1 MIGEVRKDKLV
12 VTSGAE
18 VGDLLLLVKGICI
31 EGTAIIAREKEP
43 RIQGFERNIEE
54 FHGS

>member
-1 MIGEVRKDKLV
+1 MIGEVRKDRLV

-43 RIQGFERNIEE
+43 RSQGFERNIKE

>member
-18 VGDLLLLVKGICI
+18 VGGLLLLVKGICI
-31 EGTAIIAREKEP
+31 EGTAIIAREKETGS
-43 RIQGFERNIEE
+43 QGFERNIKE